1 HLEHRCTPLLAPA
14 HPALRGRWL
23 CGASTPSWRSRI
35 LRAALH
41 DSERET
47 LIGKPLSPEVARRF
61 STRDGTPPRSGPRA
75 VKQIVRVR
83 APAAGDSR
91 GLAQLLQAYMGEAL
105 SMAWGGAA

>member
-1 HLEHRCTPLLAPA
+1 
-14 HPALRGRWL
+14 
-23 CGASTPSWRSRI
+23 
-35 LRAALH
+35 
-41 DSERET
+41 

-61 STRDGTPPRSGPRA
+61 HTRRDTTAIGPRA

-105 SMAWGGAA
+105 SMAWGGAADALERDVSPGRVNVLVASETNALIGFGAGAEPSARQRVL